1 MKEREIASE
10 TVCKTRTEYSGK
22 SDCLIYQETWRF
34 MENWEQTVII
44 LDEKWPKHFEGAE
57 NQPKYEARFGLSMPK
72 NPHNNLWG
80 FLTTYQ

>member
-57 NQPKYEARFGLSMPK
+57 NQPKMRPDLDSACLRTHLITFGD
-72 NPHNNLWG
+72 
-80 FLTTYQ
+80 F

>member
-1 MKEREIASE
+1 
-10 TVCKTRTEYSGK
+10 
-22 SDCLIYQETWRF
+22 

-72 NPHNNLWG
+72 NPYNNLWG

>member
-1 MKEREIASE
+1 
-10 TVCKTRTEYSGK
+10 
-22 SDCLIYQETWRF
+22 

-72 NPHNNLWG
+72 NPYNNLTILMDLSFSEFFGSYNELLSPTSRWDNCWHSAVCHIK
-80 FLTTYQ
+80 LN

>member
-1 MKEREIASE
+1 
-10 TVCKTRTEYSGK
+10 
-22 SDCLIYQETWRF
+22 

-57 NQPKYEARFGLSMPK
+57 NQPKHEARFGLSMPK
-72 NPHNNLWG
+72 NPYNNLWG